1 MRIPYDSTSSKAEC
15 EYLLGVQKMVSLPF
29 VSEKKYVKI

>member
-15 EYLLGVQKMVSLPF
+15 EYLLGVQKNGFTSLCF
-29 VSEKKYVKI
+29 RKKVC